1 MLTKIFI
8 LFIDDFSFRLEMG
21 DEIVKVQQKSKTIK
35 EEKYTEQ
42 SLVAST
48 KIENLIFNVRGIQV
62 MLDRDLAQLYGV
74 STGRLNEQV
83 KRNIERF
90 PLSFRFQLSEIER
103 DEVIANCDNLKTL
116 KFNPSLPY
124 VFTEQ
129 GIAQLSSVLH
139 TPTAIEV
146 SIKIM
151 NAFVNMRRFLIANAS
166 VFQRLELLEKHQL
179 TTDKKIDEIFNKIE
193 NHLPSSQGIFF
204 DGQVFDAYS
213 FISDLI
219 RTATNKII
227 LIDNYI
233 DESVLTLLDKRGIGV
248 SAEIYT
254 HSPNAQLQLDI
265 QRHDSQYT
273 PIPIHVFTHS
283 HDRFLCIDDTVYHI
297 GASLKDLGKKWFAFS
312 RMEINTESLLEKM

>member
-1 MLTKIFI
+1 MTKIFV
-8 LFIDDFSFRLEMG
+8 LFIDKFSFRLEMG
-21 DEIVKVQQKSKTIK
+21 GEIVKVQQKSKTIK

-151 NAFVNMRRFLIANAS
+151 NAFVNMRRFLIANAA

-233 DESVLTLLDKRGIGV
+233 DESVLTLLDKRGNGV
-248 SAEIYT
+248 AAEIYT

-265 QRHDSQYT
+265 KRHDSQYT

>member
-1 MLTKIFI
+1 MEKRRWIQ
-8 LFIDDFSFRLEMG
+8 RG
-21 DEIVKVQQKSKTIK
+21 EIVKVQQKSQTIK

-42 SLVAST
+42 SLVDST

-129 GIAQLSSVLH
+129 GIAQLSSVLR

-151 NAFVNMRRFLIANAS
+151 NAFVNMRRFLIANAA
-166 VFQRLELLEKHQL
+166 VFQRLELLEQHQL

-233 DESVLTLLDKRGIGV
+233 DESVLTLLDKRGSGV
-248 SAEIYT
+248 MAEIYT
-254 HSPNAQLQLDI
+254 RSPNAQLQLDI
-265 QRHDSQYT
+265 KRHDSQYT

>member
-1 MLTKIFI
+1 
-8 LFIDDFSFRLEMG
+8 MG
-21 DEIVKVQQKSKTIK
+21 GEIVKVQQKSKTIK

-129 GIAQLSSVLH
+129 GIAQLSSVLR

-151 NAFVNMRRFLIANAS
+151 NAFVNMRRFLIANAA

-233 DESVLTLLDKRGIGV
+233 DESVLILLDKRGNEV
-248 SAEIYT
+248 AAEIYT
-254 HSPNAQLQLDI
+254 HTPNAQLQLDI
-265 QRHDSQYT
+265 KRHDSQYT

>member
-1 MLTKIFI
+1 MAKVFI

-21 DEIVKVQQKSKTIK
+21 GEIVKVQQKSKTIK

-151 NAFVNMRRFLIANAS
+151 NAFVNMRRFLIANAA
-166 VFQRLELLEKHQL
+166 VFQRLELLEQHQL

-213 FISDLI
+213 FISDLV

-233 DESVLTLLDKRGIGV
+233 DESVLTLLDKRGSGV

>member
-1 MLTKIFI
+1 MLLQLRLVQTQQYIF
-8 LFIDDFSFRLEMG
+8 LF
-21 DEIVKVQQKSKTIK
+21 
-35 EEKYTEQ
+35 
-42 SLVAST
+42 ANST
-48 KIENLIFNVRGIQV
+48 KIENLIFNVRGIQA

-139 TPTAIEV
+139 TPAAIEV

-151 NAFVNMRRFLIANAS
+151 NAFVNMRRFLIANAA

-179 TTDKKIDEIFNKIE
+179 TTDKKIDEIFNRIE

-213 FISDLI
+213 FISDLV

-233 DESVLTLLDKRGIGV
+233 DESVLTLLDKRGSGV

-254 HSPNAQLQLDI
+254 HLPNAQLQLDI

>member
-1 MLTKIFI
+1 MFI

-21 DEIVKVQQKSKTIK
+21 GEIVKVQQKSKTIK

-83 KRNIERF
+83 KRNLERF

-103 DEVIANCDNLKTL
+103 NEVIANCDNLKTL

-151 NAFVNMRRFLIANAS
+151 NAFVNMRRFLIANAA

-179 TTDKKIDEIFNKIE
+179 TTDKKIDEIFNRIE

-233 DESVLTLLDKRGIGV
+233 DESVLTLLDKRGSGV
-248 SAEIYT
+248 TAEIYT

-273 PIPIHVFTHS
+273 PILIHVFTHS

>member
-1 MLTKIFI
+1 ME
-8 LFIDDFSFRLEMG
+8 S
-21 DEIVKVQQKSKTIK
+21 EIVKVQQKSKTIK

-151 NAFVNMRRFLIANAS
+151 NAFVNMRRFLIANAA
-166 VFQRLELLEKHQL
+166 VFQRLELLEQHQL

-219 RTATNKII
+219 RTAADKII

-265 QRHDSQYT
+265 QRHDSQYA

-297 GASLKDLGKKWFAFS
+297 GASLKALQ
-312 RMEINTESLLEKM
+312 RLTSLIPCWQRRWALRDAWQFQARPTVVRSI

>member
-1 MLTKIFI
+1 ME
-8 LFIDDFSFRLEMG
+8 S
-21 DEIVKVQQKSKTIK
+21 EIVKVQQKSKTIK

-151 NAFVNMRRFLIANAS
+151 NAFVNMRRFLIANAA
-166 VFQRLELLEKHQL
+166 VFQRLELLEQHQL
-179 TTDKKIDEIFNKIE
+179 TTDKKIDEIFNRIE
-193 NHLPSSQGIFF
+193 KHLPSSQGIFF

-219 RTATNKII
+219 RTAADKII

-297 GASLKDLGKKWFAFS
+297 GASLKDLGKKSHQAFRGSFYPRNTRLS
-312 RMEINTESLLEKM
+312 R

>member
-193 NHLPSSQGIFF
+193 NHLPSS
-204 DGQVFDAYS
+204 
-213 FISDLI
+213 
-219 RTATNKII
+219 
-227 LIDNYI
+227 
-233 DESVLTLLDKRGIGV
+233 
-248 SAEIYT
+248 
-254 HSPNAQLQLDI
+254 
-265 QRHDSQYT
+265 
-273 PIPIHVFTHS
+273 
-283 HDRFLCIDDTVYHI
+283 
-297 GASLKDLGKKWFAFS
+297 
-312 RMEINTESLLEKM
+312 